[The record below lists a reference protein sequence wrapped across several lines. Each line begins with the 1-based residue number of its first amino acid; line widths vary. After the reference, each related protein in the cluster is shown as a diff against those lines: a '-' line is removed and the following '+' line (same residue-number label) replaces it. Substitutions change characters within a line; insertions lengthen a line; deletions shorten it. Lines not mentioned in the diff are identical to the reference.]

1 MKIAANSTFLN
12 RVFQSSA
19 FGGVLL
25 LICVAGSL
33 IIANSECNVAFENLL
48 TLKVGVHVNDPD
60 ARFSVL
66 QWIND
71 GLMTFFF
78 LLIGL
83 EIKRELIEGRLSS
96 FKKASLPFFAAVG
109 GATVPAVIFWIFNHG
124 SPSAN
129 GWGIPMATDIAFA
142 LGILSLLGKRVP
154 SSLKVFLAA
163 LAIVDDLIAILI
175 IALFYS
181 TGFKIDYLLYAAL
194 LFGIMILLNRLRVQ
208 NILFYLIPGVLLW
221 YCIHHS
227 GIHAT
232 IAGVLTAV
240 AIPISSSE
248 GKSPLKKLEH
258 SLIKPVNFLIIPL
271 FVLAN
276 SNIRFEPGMIMHL
289 NGPLGLGIILGLVL
303 GKPIGISFASWLVVK
318 LNMSSLP
325 DKTNWIHIAGIGLLG
340 GIGFTM
346 SIFIS
351 LLSFSDRHLEL
362 ESKFFILIASF
373 LSAVSGCFLFAGM
386 RQSKNNI

>member
-1 MKIAANSTFLN
+1 MLLYSTRFF
-12 RVFQSSA
+12 RSSDL
-19 FGGVLL
+19 GGVLL
-25 LICVAGSL
+25 LICVTASL
-33 IIANSECNVAFENLL
+33 IIANSKFNLAFENLL
-48 TLKVGVHVNDPD
+48 SLKVGVQVNDPD

-232 IAGVLTAV
+232 IAGVLTAT

-248 GKSPLKKLEH
+248 GKSPLKKLEQT
-258 SLIKPVNFLIIPL
+258 LIKPVNFLIIPL

-276 SNIRFEPGMIMHL
+276 SNIRFEPGMI
-289 NGPLGLGIILGLVL
+289 
-303 GKPIGISFASWLVVK
+303 
-318 LNMSSLP
+318 
-325 DKTNWIHIAGIGLLG
+325 
-340 GIGFTM
+340 
-346 SIFIS
+346 
-351 LLSFSDRHLEL
+351 RHLEL
-362 ESKFFILIASF
+362 ESKFFILIASS
-373 LSAVSGCFLFAGM
+373 LSAVSGCFLFVGM
-386 RQSKNNI
+386 RQRKNNI